1 MINNFEQ
8 ILRLAQLTGDRLIVA
23 DQENPASSLVILSLS
38 DYEKLLNA
46 AGLTK
51 GQGFA
56 KLSSNVAS
64 SEAGNVSVKSSFV
77 EQIDDQPSSHWSIPA
92 SRKSAAK
99 DLLDNKKE

>member
-1 MINNFEQ
+1 MINNLEQ

-23 DQENPASSLVILSLS
+23 DQENPVSSLVILSLS
-38 DYEKLLNA
+38 DYEKLLDL

-56 KLSSNVAS
+56 KVSTNVAS
-64 SEAGNVSVKSSFV
+64 SDTGNISVKSSFV
-77 EQIDDQPSSHWSIPA
+77 EQVDDRQKSHWSIPA

-99 DLLDNKKE
+99 DLAGEDK